1 MNFQLFSKNI
11 ANFKDIQI
19 VIKIFEWRSVV
30 MSVLNCRYYGFECN
44 YELEGSIEKIT
55 DKFKNHIV
63 KEHGI
68 DYTKEFLTQVILRK
82 RQ

>member
-1 MNFQLFSKNI
+1 
-11 ANFKDIQI
+11 
-19 VIKIFEWRSVV
+19 